1 MVLDEAFK
9 LSARDE
15 VLQPDIRKTGIHP
28 NFWYPVA
35 RSDNVKTGKP
45 HGVSFAGEPIVLVRT
60 ECCSCPDFVDNKNS
74 LFARCIFGNLF
85 IEPGTP
91 ERLAIEERL
100 ASLSQFK
107 GPYKRSKF
115 RSYLEVKKRG
125 GRRLAH
131 RNCAGDRADRP
142 TRRETDADWN
152 DRGSI
157 SARRTIR
164 LTGVATILWRLG
176 PDSCS
181 TRWFFPHH
189 ATRSS
194 RRTERP
200 VFYRTD
206 TGAGPPTSVWERAW
220 DG

>member
-60 ECCSCPDFVDNKNS
+60 ECCSCPDLVDNKNG
-74 LFARCIFGNLF
+74 LFARCIFGTLF

-91 ERLAIEERL
+91 ERLATEERL
-100 ASLSQFK
+100 ASPSQFK

-115 RSYLEVKKRG
+115 RSYLEVKKKG

-131 RNCAGDRADRP
+131 RDHPAYGADWS
-142 TRRETDADWN
+142 TRRETDANWN
-152 DRGSI
+152 DRGRI
-157 SARRTIR
+157 
-164 LTGVATILWRLG
+164 
-176 PDSCS
+176 
-181 TRWFFPHH
+181 FK
-189 ATRSS
+189 
-194 RRTERP
+194 
-200 VFYRTD
+200 RTD
-206 TGAGPPTSVWERAW
+206 PIARQDGTQLRRCTALRTWSSSDNGAGQVR
-220 DG
+220 

>member
-60 ECCSCPDFVDNKNS
+60 ECCSCPDFVDNKNG

-91 ERLAIEERL
+91 ERLATEERL
-100 ASLSQFK
+100 ASRSQFK
-107 GPYKRSKF
+107 EPYKRSKF
-115 RSYLEVKKRG
+115 RSYLEVKKKG

-131 RNCAGDRADRP
+131 RDHPAYGADWS
-142 TRRETDADWN
+142 TRRETDANWN
-152 DRGSI
+152 DRGRI
-157 SARRTIR
+157 
-164 LTGVATILWRLG
+164 
-176 PDSCS
+176 
-181 TRWFFPHH
+181 FK
-189 ATRSS
+189 
-194 RRTERP
+194 
-200 VFYRTD
+200 RTD
-206 TGAGPPTSVWERAW
+206 PIARQDGTQLRRCTALRTWSSSDNGAGQVR
-220 DG
+220 

>member
-60 ECCSCPDFVDNKNS
+60 ECCSCPDFVDNKNG

-91 ERLAIEERL
+91 ERLATEERL
-100 ASLSQFK
+100 ASRSQFK
-107 GPYKRSKF
+107 GTLQTLQVSELSRSIKTGETDSVCDTRIRANVARSTFFQQCKSGKRTWLSPDLLD
-115 RSYLEVKKRG
+115 RPRHSRCG
-125 GRRLAH
+125 GRFR
-131 RNCAGDRADRP
+131 RVPPRASCCRP
-142 TRRETDADWN
+142 IFFDARE
-152 DRGSI
+152 
-157 SARRTIR
+157 
-164 LTGVATILWRLG
+164 ATILSNHGSPRSG
-176 PDSCS
+176 SQN
-181 TRWFFPHH
+181 
-189 ATRSS
+189 RSS
-194 RRTERP
+194 FDSP
-200 VFYRTD
+200 
-206 TGAGPPTSVWERAW
+206 
-220 DG
+220 